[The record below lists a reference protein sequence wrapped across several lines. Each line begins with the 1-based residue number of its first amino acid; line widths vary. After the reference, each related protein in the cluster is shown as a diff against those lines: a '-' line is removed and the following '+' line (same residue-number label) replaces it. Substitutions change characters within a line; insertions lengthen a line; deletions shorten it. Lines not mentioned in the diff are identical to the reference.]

1 NSNLAEIL
9 RADEDLEEIDEE
21 EKRDEM
27 EDECMYD
34 MARQLCSLMMAYVSI
49 NYDIANCKICAPS
62 FIWYLSKYLE
72 RQAICCSCI
81 CWEYARVWILFMK
94 DIHALHIE
102 DRFSRG
108 SRTALTPSYNNTTCG
123 QALWLVLCYKKL
135 NNGGT
140 YHAVFL

>member
-1 NSNLAEIL
+1 
-9 RADEDLEEIDEE
+9 
-21 EKRDEM
+21 
-27 EDECMYD
+27 
-34 MARQLCSLMMAYVSI
+34 MARQLCSLMMAYVFYGLHIVCNTIDQRMNVIPYPSGFVLG
-49 NYDIANCKICAPS
+49 DCKFSKICAPS

-102 DRFSRG
+102 DGFSRG
-108 SRTALTPSYNNTTCG
+108 SRTALTPSYNNTSRG
-123 QALWLVLCYKKL
+123 QALWLVHCYKKL